1 MTDDRKESASP
12 RSGRAASGTRAKPI
26 RRVSGAEPGAGHYAE
41 FIANPAAFMLRAWR
55 ECGELAE
62 FDLGGARNI
71 LMVGPDAHEAV
82 YRAPDDQLSAA
93 EPYKYMV
100 PVFGEGIQYGA
111 PLPIERQQVKFL
123 THALRPERMRGYA
136 QVISQEVE
144 DYIADWGDEGER
156 DFHDEFKELVL
167 RTSTHCLMGSEFR
180 AKLTDEFGVLFHDLE
195 HAISPQAVVDAHSES
210 DVFAKRD
217 RARARLQD
225 MLMEVVRERRRSGG
239 DHPDMLQVFL
249 EARYLDG
256 SRLADELI
264 PGMVVW
270 IMFAGFHTS
279 SNTAAWTAV
288 ELARNPQCIPAITRE
303 IDAAYRPGGDL
314 SFAALR
320 EMPALDA
327 FIGEVLRLHP
337 PLVTLMRA
345 VMRDFAYKGHVFEP
359 GTTLVISPYVSHR
372 VPEVFPDPERFD
384 PTRPA
389 PKSVFASI
397 PFGGGRRKC
406 VGNAFALLQ
415 VQSIFCALLARY
427 EFEPVDP
434 PESYVD
440 IMPSL
445 ILRPSE
451 PCLLRYR
458 RRSA

>member
-1 MTDDRKESASP
+1 VPPQTPAP
-12 RSGRAASGTRAKPI
+12 GRAPRPI
-26 RRVSGAEPGAGHYAE
+26 VVRGGVPGHGHTAE
-41 FIANPAAFMLRAWR
+41 FMANPALFMLRAWR

-62 FDLGGARNI
+62 FDLGGLRNI

-82 YRAPDDQLSAA
+82 FRAPDDQLSAA

-111 PLPIERQQVKFL
+111 PLAIERQQVKFL
-123 THALRPERMRGYA
+123 TNALRPDKMKSYA
-136 QVISQEVE
+136 RVIAQEVE
-144 DYIADWGDEGER
+144 DWIAGWGDEGEK
-156 DFHDEFKELVL
+156 DFYDEFKELVL

-180 AKLTDEFGVLFHDLE
+180 AKLTEEFGALFHDLE
-195 HAISPQAVVDAHSES
+195 QAISPQAVVDAHSQDE
-210 DVFAKRD
+210 VFEKRD

-225 MLMEVVRERRRSGG
+225 LLMETVRARRREGG
-239 DHPDMLQVFL
+239 DHPDMLSVFM

-256 SRLADELI
+256 TALADELI

-279 SNTAAWTAV
+279 SNTASWTAV
-288 ELARNPQCIPAITRE
+288 ELARHPHHAPAIARE
-303 IDAAYRPGGDL
+303 IDAVYRAGGDL
-314 SFAALR
+314 SFAGLR
-320 EMPALDA
+320 ELPALDR

-337 PLVTLMRA
+337 PLVTLMRT
-345 VMRDFAYKGHVFEP
+345 VLRDFEYQGNVFPP
-359 GTTLVISPYVSHR
+359 GVTLAISPYVSHR
-372 VPEVFPDPERFD
+372 VPDVFPDPERFD

-434 PESYVD
+434 PETYRDV
-440 IMPSL
+440 MPSL

-451 PCLLRYR
+451 PCRLRYR
-458 RRSA
+458 RRRRSP